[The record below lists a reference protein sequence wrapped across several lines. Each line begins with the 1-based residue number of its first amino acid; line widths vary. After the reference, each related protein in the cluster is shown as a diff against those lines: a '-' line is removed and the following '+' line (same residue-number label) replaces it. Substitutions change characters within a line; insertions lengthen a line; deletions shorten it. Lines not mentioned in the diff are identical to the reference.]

1 MGSWRIMH
9 LIFKQ
14 SWGRAALVPLNMI
27 LSNILTS
34 VITKYLPS
42 NLNPDCCHV
51 GIRPFGQ

>member
-1 MGSWRIMH
+1 MH

-14 SWGRAALVPLNMI
+14 FWGREALVPVNII

-34 VITKYLPS
+34 LITKYLPS